1 MLQGNLYRYRQTM
14 EKLRQD
20 IKNVSTSSYDISM
33 TSDTLQTLRE
43 GIISYMRFLPNME
56 AYELYRDIIKIHQ
69 SVKSSQKHV
78 DVSHREG
85 NTLINFPNA
94 HHAVEL
100 VDESSSE
107 YSNKQSYKNQISR
120 GSTKQTLHTM
130 TVQESY
136 ANLKQH
142 KGLK

>member
-1 MLQGNLYRYRQTM
+1 M

-94 HHAVEL
+94 HHAVE
-100 VDESSSE
+100 
-107 YSNKQSYKNQISR
+107 
-120 GSTKQTLHTM
+120 
-130 TVQESY
+130 
-136 ANLKQH
+136 
-142 KGLK
+142 